1 MYTPSHCSIIF
12 LGTEKQHSF
21 HTDLQR
27 LIECL
32 DDFLNGESQ
41 PAKCSNLSEE
51 LERAERVTF
60 PLNGSF
66 GKNTEIRDQTNLP
79 WKYAGCLSELYTPET
94 HWGCKRTGTDGIHR
108 TLCCYVKQV
117 HACISSTVLTTGH
130 PSSKRILVIQKEF
143 RVMEVTSLGNFHF

>member
-51 LERAERVTF
+51 LGRAERVTF

-117 HACISSTVLTTGH
+117 RACISSTVLTTGH